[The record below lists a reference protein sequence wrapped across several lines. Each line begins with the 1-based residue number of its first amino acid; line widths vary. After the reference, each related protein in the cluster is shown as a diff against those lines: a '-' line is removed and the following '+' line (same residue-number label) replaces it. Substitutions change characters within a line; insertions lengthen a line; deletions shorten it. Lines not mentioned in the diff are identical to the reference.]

1 MTISFKDIPDLT
13 EDLIINSTGFMTE
26 RLRDNN
32 SLYIN
37 LTGERD
43 ISEYLAALLSLQYI
57 NSADEPIPAVRIISI
72 QAFSSD
78 SIGNMLGSEIVFSF
92 VSVQPVNDNDPLFN
106 MDTYNGSVLENVDVG
121 TPIGV
126 TVLATDNDIYGDTNI
141 TYRVASGVVDFAIDS
156 VTGVITT
163 AVSTLDREAEDIMTF
178 TILVID
184 NDSNMR
190 TGMATVNVRIFDQ
203 NDNTPV
209 IVSDVIDTIVIPENI
224 SVNSVLF
231 VVSATDADLG
241 SNSEISYQLT
251 ESADGIGPAGSG
263 FEGFSFGITEQ
274 NGSGIV
280 TVLRSLDFET
290 VRGYNLTIEATDGGT
305 PSLTGTVFVEVL
317 LSDIND
323 NVPMF
328 LNLPTNITVSEG
340 TPVGEEVFQVRAAD
354 SDVTTEF
361 NQFSFSLSISNIF
374 IIDEASGVLSLNNTL
389 DFEQIPSYIL
399 IITVSDS
406 TFVTEDILVV
416 RVSNVNEPPQFDPD
430 VYNVTITENSFFVIT
445 LTATDP
451 ENNTLVYAFV
461 EPSDLFNISPLTGIV
476 SSADVLDFETTQFV
490 QMVVQVSEL
499 DGNPL
504 NVDTARIS
512 FNVLDFND
520 NSPVFTEAVY
530 SVNIREDA
538 PINQSI
544 ITVNATD
551 ADSSSNA
558 MISYAII
565 GIDNFF
571 EIDSETGTIF
581 LRSSLNFEANT
592 THRLTVTA
600 TDMGFPALTGTT
612 TVIINVN
619 DTNDNIPMISTN
631 ETLVIYVENSNDVLI
646 AGNIEV
652 RDADSSIHPL
662 MGAAITLNTGEC
674 RLSVAELQDACQS
687 QNGSCES
694 YCAERLTYNRD
705 LLTTYGLVEQPIS
718 TDHAIF
724 IAGNASETTYQELLR
739 SIAYINFASE
749 PYAGDRVVSFQVTD
763 EQDGTGESNT
773 VNVTVRVDL
782 RDEFCPVITSEFNM
796 VNFTEGSNVSYVGN
810 DVAFSITDED
820 REPHKML
827 DMVEITLRNRQEG
840 ESISLEASR
849 SLLVTSRFS
858 DTDMIITIQGAATTE
873 LYRQILQNL
882 TYTNTQDEPILG
894 QRTIQISPYGGN
906 LLCTAYTMVVNVF
919 PVNDNPP
926 VLSVT
931 TPTIL
936 YPEQSGALL
945 FVQAAG
951 LVLTDRDHPEVSNI
965 EYAEVMLT
973 NAQDG
978 NLETL
983 GLIVS
988 PPTGTS
994 LVEGKNFKIYISIF
1008 TDFFVGGHRLL
1019 INGTNSIAVY
1029 NSLLRNLTYANDAT
1043 EPTLGMRMIEITV
1056 FDGVHSS
1063 NTPTIVIAI
1072 MLINDNNVRIEVR
1085 NSTLLFEFL
1094 EGAPE
1099 LRVAQDAM
1107 VALIDSDNEIR
1118 SLEISLSNQLDQ
1130 SETIRISND
1139 TSASVY
1145 TNGTYL
1151 FVNGTMS
1158 VSMYQVSKYLSR
1170 VLFTQFISSSIA
1182 GITKQFN
1189 LHICT
1194 NDGSSCW

>member
-1 MTISFKDIPDLT
+1 
-13 EDLIINSTGFMTE
+13 MTE

-57 NSADEPIPAVRIISI
+57 NTADEPIPTVRVISI

-78 SIGNMLGSEIVFSF
+78 SIGNVLGSEIVYSF
-92 VSVQPVNDNDPLFN
+92 VSVQPVNDNDPVFS

-121 TPIGV
+121 TPVGI

-141 TYRVASGVVDFAIDS
+141 TYRVASSLFSFGVVSFAVDS

-163 AVSTLDREAEDIMTF
+163 AVSTLDREAEDIITF
-178 TILVID
+178 TILAID
-184 NDSNMR
+184 NDRNMR
-190 TGMATVNVRIFDQ
+190 TGMTTVIVRILDQ

-209 IVSDVIDTIVIPENI
+209 IASDVTDTIVIPENI
-224 SVNSVLF
+224 PVNSVLF
-231 VVSATDADLG
+231 VVTATDADLG
-241 SNSEISYQLT
+241 SSSEISYQLT
-251 ESADGIGPAGSG
+251 ECADGIDPAGSG
-263 FEGFSFGITEQ
+263 FEGSSFGITEQ
-274 NGSGIV
+274 NGSGVI

-290 VRGYNLTIEATDGGT
+290 IPGYNLTIEAIDGGT
-305 PSLTGTVFVEVL
+305 PSLTAIVFVEVL

-323 NVPMF
+323 NAPMF

-340 TPVGEEVFQVRAAD
+340 TPIGEEVFQVRAAD

-361 NQFSFSLSISNIF
+361 NQFSFSLSTSNIF
-374 IIDEASGVLSLNNTL
+374 IIDETSGILSLNNTL
-389 DFEQIPSYIL
+389 DFEQILSYIL

-406 TFVTEDILVV
+406 IFATEDILVV

-430 VYNVTITENSFFVIT
+430 VYNFTIIENSFFVIT

-451 ENNTLVYAFV
+451 ENNTLAYTFV

-512 FNVLDFND
+512 FIVLDFND

-530 SVNIREDA
+530 SVNIREDT

-558 MISYAII
+558 IISYAII

-571 EIDSETGTIF
+571 EIDSETGTVF
-581 LRSSLNFEANT
+581 LRSSLDFEANT

-631 ETLVIYVENSNDVLI
+631 ETLIIYAENSNDVLI
-646 AGNIEV
+646 AGNIEIKDV
-652 RDADSSIHPL
+652 DSSIHPL
-662 MGAAITLNTGEC
+662 MGAAIILNTGEC
-674 RLSVAELQDACQS
+674 RLSLAELQDACQL
-687 QNGSCES
+687 QDDSCES

-705 LLTTYGLVEQPIS
+705 LLTIYGLVEQPIS

-810 DVAFSITDED
+810 DVVFSITDED

-849 SLLVTSRFS
+849 SLLVMSRFS
-858 DTDMIITIQGAATTE
+858 DTDMIITIQGAATIE

-894 QRTIQISPYGGN
+894 QRTIQISPSVGN
-906 LLCTAYTMVVNVF
+906 LQCTAYTIVVNVF

-926 VLSVT
+926 VLSVI

-945 FVQAAG
+945 FAQAAG
-951 LVLTDRDHPEVSNI
+951 LALSDRDHPEVSNI
-965 EYAEVMLT
+965 EYGEVMLT

-978 NLETL
+978 SLETL
-983 GLIVS
+983 GLSVS

-994 LVEGKNFKIYISIF
+994 LVEGKNFKIYVSI
-1008 TDFFVGGHRLL
+1008 
-1019 INGTNSIAVY
+1019 Y
-1029 NSLLRNLTYANDAT
+1029 
-1043 EPTLGMRMIEITV
+1043 
-1056 FDGVHSS
+1056 
-1063 NTPTIVIAI
+1063 
-1072 MLINDNNVRIEVR
+1072 
-1085 NSTLLFEFL
+1085 
-1094 EGAPE
+1094 
-1099 LRVAQDAM
+1099 
-1107 VALIDSDNEIR
+1107 
-1118 SLEISLSNQLDQ
+1118 
-1130 SETIRISND
+1130 
-1139 TSASVY
+1139 
-1145 TNGTYL
+1145 
-1151 FVNGTMS
+1151 
-1158 VSMYQVSKYLSR
+1158 
-1170 VLFTQFISSSIA
+1170 
-1182 GITKQFN
+1182 
-1189 LHICT
+1189 
-1194 NDGSSCW
+1194 